1 MMIRLQNSH
10 GFRVSTFVLAFTAL
24 LTSALCAGHARVA
37 AAPRPQ
43 PRSAK
48 PRALIHVLESNA
60 PPAEKAI
67 TCKQLAIYGNKDAVP
82 ALAPLLSDPHL
93 ASWARIA
100 LEAIPDPAATAAL
113 RRAMGRLQGKLL
125 IGVINSIGVRRDPEA
140 VSGLVK
146 KLKDKDP
153 DVASAAAVALGRIGG
168 AKAAKA
174 LNQSLTVAPTAVRP
188 AIAEGCILCAEGFIA
203 QGKPADAVK
212 LYDAVRAADR

>member
-24 LTSALCAGHARVA
+24 LTSALYADQARA
-37 AAPRPQ
+37 ATADSQIPPAEKQ
-43 PRSAK
+43 
-48 PRALIHVLESNA
+48 RALIHVLESNA

-67 TCKQLAIYGNKDAVP
+67 TCKQLAIYGNKDAVT

-100 LEAIPDPAATAAL
+100 LEAIPDPAATDAL
-113 RRAMGRLQGKLL
+113 RHAMGGLQGKLL

-140 VSGLVK
+140 VSVLVK

-153 DVASAAAVALGRIGG
+153 DVASAAAVALGRSEEHTSE
-168 AKAAKA
+168 
-174 LNQSLTVAPTAVRP
+174 LQSL
-188 AIAEGCILCAEGFIA
+188 
-203 QGKPADAVK
+203 
-212 LYDAVRAADR
+212 